1 MLSFIH
7 QLVFIYTNYLWF
19 LCKRERSRDVHSNMQ
34 ATCVDTLSVTISSC
48 TSKLYSLHI
57 NWCLSTPL
65 NLWSLRAVT
74 ELWIALCF
82 CIYFVIT
89 AYRSQYTRSQHD
101 AAHWY
106 CFGKIHKLGG
116 FEKKP
121 VGVRI
126 RECLASERADKIVS
140 WEWQTSVSEH
150 WYCLG
155 KIHKL
160 GGLEKSQ
167 FAWLSYHR
175 NKLSWEWQC
184 KHFQIIQ
191 AAYGSTE
198 Q

>member
-1 MLSFIH
+1 MIYLRLDMLSFIH

-19 LCKRERSRDVHSNMQ
+19 LCKRERSWDVHSDMQ
-34 ATCVDTLSVTISSC
+34 ATCVETLRIAILSC
-48 TSKLYSLHI
+48 ASKLYCSHI

-116 FEKKP
+116 FEKSQ
-121 VGVRI
+121 
-126 RECLASERADKIVS
+126 LAWESENV
-140 WEWQTSVSEH
+140 W
-150 WYCLG
+150 
-155 KIHKL
+155 
-160 GGLEKSQ
+160 
-167 FAWLSYHR
+167 HR
-175 NKLSWEWQC
+175 NAQIKLCHGSGRQAFPNIDIAWGKFTSWVAL
-184 KHFQIIQ
+184 KKASSRDSVIIGTNCHGN
-191 AAYGSTE
+191 GSASIFR
-198 Q
+198 